1 MRAARDLA
9 YRTRPCVPHANVRAR
24 LLTVNLV
31 GCDPVLC
38 ERIRASL
45 RRSPFVFRATDQP
58 LPDDEVDLYVVPAAE
73 VRELPAGGAPVIGWG
88 PAGLLRTAFLSGCD
102 DYLKDPWTPEEF
114 AMRAMAALARV
125 ERRFDFPWGTVSFD
139 AKDLRTP
146 AGLISLTLHES
157 RILRALLRA
166 RGQPVPRDALA
177 YSPAG
182 IPGRIESR
190 GVDVHVAALRRKVRA
205 KVAAAGRFIVCVR
218 GQGYMVP

>member
-1 MRAARDLA
+1 
-9 YRTRPCVPHANVRAR
+9 VPHANVRAR

>member
-1 MRAARDLA
+1 M
-9 YRTRPCVPHANVRAR
+9 PHANVRAR

-125 ERRFDFPWGTVSFD
+125 ERRFDFPWGTISFD

-166 RGQPVPRDALA
+166 RGQPVPRAALA
-177 YSPAG
+177 YWQAG
-182 IPGRIESR
+182 TPGPVGSR
-190 GVDVHVAALRRKVRA
+190 AVDVHVAALRRKVRA
-205 KVAAAGRFIVCVR
+205 MVPAAGRFIVCVR

>member
-1 MRAARDLA
+1 MPYANLRD
-9 YRTRPCVPHANVRAR
+9 RK
-24 LLTVNLV
+24 LTVNLV

-45 RRSPFVFRATDQP
+45 RGSPFLFRATDEP

-88 PAGLLRTAFLSGCD
+88 PAGLIRTAFLSGCD

-125 ERRFDFPWGTVSFD
+125 ERRFDFPWGTVSFE

-146 AGLISLTLHES
+146 AGLISITLHES
-157 RILRALLRA
+157 RSLRALLRA
-166 RGQPVPRDALA
+166 RGQPVPRAALA
-177 YSPAG
+177 YSQAG
-182 IPGRIESR
+182 TPGPVGSR
-190 GVDVHVAALRRKVRA
+190 AVDMHVAALRRKVRTM
-205 KVAAAGRFIVCVR
+205 VPAAGPFIVCVR